1 MKLSFD
7 WNKIQVSPICILYQW
22 TCTKKKDCLF
32 ASFFHSCI
40 LRHLIC
46 SFIERRFKALRT
58 VTLPTTS
65 GPSQKTWNVC
75 LRLLYFF
82 DWILWNQ
89 GIGNLVERC
98 WETVERLRREWECER
113 SLRDCCETVDR
124 TKTSFNSLQ
133 HPQQHSSDIT
143 PKILNNSHRIT
154 QKHLSDISQ
163 TFLNITQTSLKH
175 LSTTFINILQTISDN
190 ITLIITNQNQVSP
203 QENLCI
209 IYGSSIDN
217 LRIIYG

>member
-75 LRLLYFF
+75 LGTLLR
-82 DWILWNQ
+82 DA
-89 GIGNLVERC
+89 

>member
-82 DWILWNQ
+82 DWILRNQ

-98 WETVERLRREWECER
+98 
-113 SLRDCCETVDR
+113 SETVDR

-143 PKILNNSHRIT
+143 PKIFSNSHRIT

-190 ITLIITNQNQVSP
+190 IILIITNQNQVSP

>member
-82 DWILWNQ
+82 DWILRNQ

-143 PKILNNSHRIT
+143 PKNP
-154 QKHLSDISQ
+154 QQLSQNHSKTSLRHFANISQ
-163 TFLNITQTSLKH
+163 HHPNVSQTSLNNIHQHPANNLRQHHPNNNKPEPSV
-175 LSTTFINILQTISDN
+175 STGKSM
-190 ITLIITNQNQVSP
+190 
-203 QENLCI
+203 
-209 IYGSSIDN
+209 DN